1 MLRLP
6 RIPST
11 RHLARAISQ
20 RRCFQTRADYESWT
34 QRMKASR
41 LLVSDPQALKRVD
54 TREAAPFLYSVSPI
68 SDRLLLF
75 ASAFDSAASTGA
87 NHGDAGGTASVGT
100 RSPFSSMLECVYPL
114 ESGCTHRGEHVT
126 REDLELIRSSVSDF
140 GSWSMFRLSKFYSDV
155 DALTADV
162 AYRHVRGS
170 PDAHHIS
177 FVTAG
182 HFSSRKMRK
191 ADLSKDLIIRCY
203 PTSVGRSSIE
213 IRTDAVQMKDEE
225 GGSVEKLVNVCFT
238 SMVAVDSNTLRPIK
252 DVIPDLTSSVDTYL
266 EGFDEHMQRAVLR
279 AQMADEH
286 NTMRKQRRAISM
298 QLRGPPSSPP
308 TNDEM
313 STIHQIHQIE
323 VNNTINENDARQESH
338 LPRVSEYTFK
348 SHVVVYPERR
358 NVHGKLF
365 GGFAMEQ
372 GHILAQYAADWF
384 NNHYSENKCHASAA
398 RAIPLG
404 LDEATFLQP
413 VSIGDHVTFIA
424 RVVHS
429 TRRTCR
435 VVVTVEVRDP
445 CDRDSIPKRS
455 NRMTFLFGGEDFP
468 DKILPNTYRE
478 ILMQVDAQ
486 RRSLVEGP
494 MDAEVDQILHGDAK

>member
-1 MLRLP
+1 
-6 RIPST
+6 
-11 RHLARAISQ
+11 
-20 RRCFQTRADYESWT
+20 
-34 QRMKASR
+34 MKASR

-87 NHGDAGGTASVGT
+87 NYGDAGGTASVGT

-126 REDLELIRSSVSDF
+126 PEDLELIRSSVSDF

-191 ADLSKDLIIRCY
+191 TDLSKDLIIRCY

-213 IRTDAVQMKDEE
+213 IRTDAVQMKDED

-279 AQMADEH
+279 ARWQ
-286 NTMRKQRRAISM
+286 T
-298 QLRGPPSSPP
+298 
-308 TNDEM
+308 
-313 STIHQIHQIE
+313 
-323 VNNTINENDARQESH
+323 NTIQCGNKDVQYQCNYVAH
-338 LPRVSEYTFK
+338 LPLRQ
-348 SHVVVYPERR
+348 R
-358 NVHGKLF
+358 
-365 GGFAMEQ
+365 MM
-372 GHILAQYAADWF
+372 
-384 NNHYSENKCHASAA
+384 KCQ
-398 RAIPLG
+398 L
-404 LDEATFLQP
+404 
-413 VSIGDHVTFIA
+413 
-424 RVVHS
+424 S
-429 TRRTCR
+429 TRF
-435 VVVTVEVRDP
+435 
-445 CDRDSIPKRS
+445 IK
-455 NRMTFLFGGEDFP
+455 L
-468 DKILPNTYRE
+468 K
-478 ILMQVDAQ
+478 
-486 RRSLVEGP
+486 
-494 MDAEVDQILHGDAK
+494 

>member
-11 RHLARAISQ
+11 RQLARAISQ

-126 REDLELIRSSVSDF
+126 PEDLELIRSSVSDF

-191 ADLSKDLIIRCY
+191 TDLSKDLIIRCY

-225 GGSVEKLVNVCFT
+225 EGSVEKLVNVCFT

-308 TNDEM
+308 THDEM

-384 NNHYSENKCHASAA
+384 NNHYSKNKCHASAA

-455 NRMTFLFGGEDFP
+455 NRITFLFGGEDFP
-468 DKILPNTYRE
+468 DKILPNTYPE